1 MPVSVVVPTVGR
13 PSLLALLESL
23 ARCDGPKP
31 DQVVLVDDRRRP
43 WDGLLDLSALP
54 GWTRDRVML
63 LASAGRGP
71 AAARNVG
78 WRATSSEWVAFLDD
92 DVVVSA
98 FWLTDLATDLDCGA
112 AGVQGI
118 VTVPLPDDRPPT
130 DWERGTAGLAAAR
143 WVTADMAYRRGVL
156 AEVGGFDERFPRA
169 FREDADLALRVLD
182 AGYRIVTG
190 RRTVAHPVRPASWW
204 ASVTQQRGNAD
215 DALMRRLHGRDWHQ
229 RAGASVGRRPRH
241 LAITATAAVAGVTI
255 PRRIGWYA
263 AAIWLAG
270 TAEFAWARIGAGP
283 RDRAEVARM
292 AITSVAIPPTAT
304 WHWIRGT
311 VRARRVA
318 PASLAPARSVD
329 AVLVD
334 RDGTIV
340 QDVAY
345 NGDPVRVEPMP
356 GAQAALDRLRAA
368 GLKVGVV
375 TNQSGIARGLI
386 TREQVD
392 AVNGRVEEL
401 LGPFDTWQVCP
412 HGESDGCSCR
422 KPQPGMVL
430 AAAARLGVPVGR
442 CAVIGDIGADLAAA
456 RAAGARAVL
465 VPNGQ
470 TRPEETAAAPVVCG
484 SLNEAVDY
492 LIGDRR

>member
-13 PSLLALLESL
+13 PSLLTLLDSL
-23 ARCDGPKP
+23 AHCDGPKP
-31 DQVVLVDDRRRP
+31 AQVVLVDDRRGATDR
-43 WDGLLDLSALP
+43 LLDPSALP
-54 GWTRDRVML
+54 GWIRDRL
-63 LASAGRGP
+63 LLRASGGRGP

-78 WRATSSEWVAFLDD
+78 WQATSSDWVAFLDD
-92 DVVVSA
+92 DVIVSPG
-98 FWLTDLATDLDCGA
+98 WLTDLAADLDRDD
-112 AGVQGI
+112 AGVQGT
-118 VTVPLPDDRPPT
+118 VTVPLPAHRAPT
-130 DWERGTAGLAAAR
+130 DWERGTAGLTTSR
-143 WVTADMAYRRGVL
+143 WITADMAYRRHVL

-182 AGYRIVTG
+182 AGYRIGTG
-190 RRTVAHPVRPASWW
+190 RRMVTHPVRPARWW
-204 ASVTQQRGNAD
+204 ASVAQQRGNAD
-215 DALMRRLHGRDWHQ
+215 DALMRRLHGRGWHE

-241 LAITATAAVAGVTI
+241 VAITTSAALAVVAI

-263 AAIWLAG
+263 AALWLAG
-270 TAEFAWARIGAGP
+270 TAEFAWARIAPGP
-283 RDRAEVARM
+283 RDRTEIARM
-292 AITSVAIPPTAT
+292 TITSLAIPPAAT
-304 WHWIRGT
+304 WHWLRGT
-311 VRARRVA
+311 VRHRTVLATTRAPDRGVA
-318 PASLAPARSVD
+318 

-345 NGDPVRVEPMP
+345 NGDPARVEPMP
-356 GAQAALDRLRAA
+356 GAKAALDRLRAA

-375 TNQSGIARGLI
+375 TNQSGVARGLI
-386 TREQVD
+386 TRAQVD

-412 HGESDGCSCR
+412 HGESDRCSCR
-422 KPQPGMVL
+422 KPRPGMVL
-430 AAAARLGVPVGR
+430 AAAARLHVPVEC

-465 VPNGQ
+465 VPNAQ
-470 TRPEETAAAPVVCG
+470 TRPEETADAAVVCG

-492 LIGDRR
+492 LIGGRR